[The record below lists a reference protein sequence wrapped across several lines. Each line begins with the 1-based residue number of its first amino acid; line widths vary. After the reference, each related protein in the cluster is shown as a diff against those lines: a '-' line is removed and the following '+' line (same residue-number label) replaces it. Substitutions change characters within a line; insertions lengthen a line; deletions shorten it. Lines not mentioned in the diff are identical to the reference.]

1 MPAPPSQLPGRLE
14 RPVLPAP
21 CPCILFFIG
30 VEGCSSLPWLEGRWL
45 FFSLT
50 LKCFP
55 SGFPKCSPSSSP
67 LRLLGKH
74 PVLSAQC
81 LLSCLGYGTSMYSFF
96 CLFVSFPQG
105 FKFTGFGCVVIL
117 PLSARQKCKKKK
129 KQQKK
134 TQGFLLATL
143 QIVSSFYIPYPSLRQ
158 QQQQRVRFCFPKGC
172 WRGSAPWGTHP
183 ISAGGHAKPRGACW
197 SSFRAPPPLNF
208 PGFSSAPFG

>member
-1 MPAPPSQLPGRLE
+1 MPASPSQLPSRIE

-21 CPCILFFIG
+21 RPCILFFIG
-30 VEGCSSLPWLEGRWL
+30 VEGCCSLPWLEGRWL
-45 FFSLT
+45 FFRT

-81 LLSCLGYGTSMYSFF
+81 LLSCLGYGTSMCSFF

-105 FKFTGFGCVVIL
+105 FKFTGFGCVEIL

-129 KQQKK
+129 KKQPTGLSTCYASDCFLILHPLPLSQAAAAVSEVLLP
-134 TQGFLLATL
+134 QGLLEGL
-143 QIVSSFYIPYPSLRQ
+143 SSHLSRGT
-158 QQQQRVRFCFPKGC
+158 CKAEGC
-172 WRGSAPWGTHP
+172 LLVTISGSCT
-183 ISAGGHAKPRGACW
+183 AK
-197 SSFRAPPPLNF
+197 
-208 PGFSSAPFG
+208 FS